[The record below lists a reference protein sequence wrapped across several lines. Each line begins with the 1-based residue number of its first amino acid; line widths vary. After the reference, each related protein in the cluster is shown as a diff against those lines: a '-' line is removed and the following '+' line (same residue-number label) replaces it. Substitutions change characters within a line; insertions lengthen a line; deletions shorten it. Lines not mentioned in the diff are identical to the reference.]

1 MLVSSSV
8 HHALQAKDG
17 LEQLLQILGPSVK
30 RLYTQKL
37 CSLTTNIAVSQPHAA
52 YAAFTRGLSS
62 RWTLSW
68 TSKTYCCLYRKCYS
82 STTHSSLTGGLGLS
96 NPATSSPDV
105 FQASQRLTAS
115 LVDLIVVQDV
125 SQIVDPEVTS
135 TIKKNIRKSNHLRN
149 AQQAS
154 NINGQLLP

>member
-1 MLVSSSV
+1 MDTILDIQDLLLPLENAIRQQLIPALTGRPSCSSCGERPV
-8 HHALQAKDG
+8 
-17 LEQLLQILGPSVK
+17 
-30 RLYTQKL
+30 RL
-37 CSLTTNIAVSQPHAA
+37 
-52 YAAFTRGLSS
+52 
-62 RWTLSW
+62 
-68 TSKTYCCLYRKCYS
+68 
-82 STTHSSLTGGLGLS
+82 GGLGLS

-125 SQIVDPEVTS
+125 SQIVDPEATS
-135 TIKKNIRKSNHLRN
+135 TIKKNIRKSNHLRK